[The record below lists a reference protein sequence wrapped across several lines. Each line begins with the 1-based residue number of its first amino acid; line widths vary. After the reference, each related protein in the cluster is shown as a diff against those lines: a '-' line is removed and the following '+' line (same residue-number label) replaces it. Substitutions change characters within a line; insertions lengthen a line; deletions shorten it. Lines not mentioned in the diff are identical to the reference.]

1 MNESMRNF
9 DFMKRSL
16 GMVMLFLM
24 ISVSGAFAQGT
35 VKGTVN
41 DEAGEPIIGA
51 SVKVVGSNTGA
62 ATDLNGQFSVVA
74 AQNGQ
79 LEISYV
85 GYQTQKVRIG
95 GRSNITVVLKED
107 AQMLNDVVVVG
118 YGTMKKSDIS
128 GSVATINKEQME
140 RKVPV
145 NVAQALQGAA
155 AGVMVTNQ
163 DGAPGTKSA
172 IRIRGIGTINGDASP
187 LYVVDGVQ
195 VGTNADFVNPADIES
210 IEVLKD
216 ASATAIYGSAGA
228 NGVIMIT
235 TKHGQKGRMSINIT
249 GDWGLQTLPYKLKTL
264 EGDDYAR
271 SIRESK
277 ANDGQTLNNQIWA
290 EAYDGKRNY
299 IDWQDE
305 MYQTGLRQQYGISAS
320 GGSDKTQYNFSVG
333 YLDTKGIIT
342 NTHYNRLTSR
352 ANVKSKVNNYL
363 EFGGDVNY
371 TYSTVKG
378 NNIGLGNNQN
388 LSSQR
393 DIAQMAPSLDYIDDV
408 TGEHVKVNV
417 VNPDGTYG
425 ASKAPTPDGWE
436 GMTAGAQNP
445 YATQKEIGRETRNSR
460 ISISPYIDI
469 TLLNLNHH
477 TLNVHSIASWTQT
490 NSDNDEFS
498 GLYERYNMIGG
509 KMTKVNYEGRDKEYY
524 NFGLSQSKGITKGIE
539 TYLTYNWTTDFNTLT
554 LMAGNSVSEYEGSWV
569 SGSGH
574 TFLSADNRLIS
585 LAETINP
592 SNGGFN
598 AEVRTI
604 SYYGRLV
611 YNLLDRYIL
620 TGTVRRDGSSNF
632 SEGNR
637 WGTFPS
643 AALAWRIKEEPFL
656 RDVDAISNAK
666 IRVGWGQT
674 GNAGGIAGRSTYAL
688 TSVNTK
694 YQFYHLNGGGGSTG
708 SFDRVQ
714 GFYAPLVDTNLKWET
729 NEQLNFG
736 VDLGFLNGDLNITA
750 DYFIRKTK
758 DLLIERQIRPSAGNT
773 SIYTNFGQ
781 IDNKGFEFSVN
792 YNKRL
797 NKDWSINVALNGST
811 LTNKIKKMGVDYT
824 STCSGSNSTY
834 SADDMDGSNLGA
846 INGTGFL
853 WDNHSICREGEAV
866 GSYYGYKVA
875 GIINS
880 EADLAKA
887 KAQGQDAAMGDF
899 LFVDTDNN
907 GTLDDGDRVILG
919 NGLPSFNYGLNFSA
933 TYKNWDFSLY
943 TYGVLGMDILSYSK
957 MRMSIMNPSDDS
969 WTPALLQESYDNM
982 WSSSNT
988 GASLPRLTRLD
999 NNKNSRVSD
1008 AWIENGNFLKISNIQ
1023 IGYNFP
1029 KTLISHIGLEAARA
1043 YFAVQNLCCISPYNK
1058 YGDPEVGQGNVIYTG
1073 LDTGRYATPRTFQVG
1088 LNVTFGGTTGATE
1101 TKTVYVKDNAEIDRL
1116 NSEINSLRDQLA
1128 QARNIKPEKE
1138 IVKSTEVVTFPYL
1151 VNFVVN
1157 TTDVVNREKVNL
1169 ETIAQMI
1176 KATPNKKYNV
1186 IGYADK
1192 QTGTAEGNAQLAQG
1206 RAQNVYDILTK
1217 QYGVPAS
1224 QLVKD
1229 SKGGVDYMYFNDEQ
1243 LSRSVIISEVK

>member
-1 MNESMRNF
+1 MWNI
-9 DFMKRSL
+9 KSL
-16 GMVMLFLM
+16 EKPLVFLFLLCLFPLGAM
-24 ISVSGAFAQGT
+24 AQSV

-51 SVKVVGSNTGA
+51 TVKVQGTNAGA
-62 ATDLNGQFSVVA
+62 ITDFNGNFSVQA
-74 AQNGQ
+74 ASNAT
-79 LEISYV
+79 LNVSYV
-85 GYQTQKVRIG
+85 GYVSQTVNVN

-107 AQMLNDVVVVG
+107 AQVLNDVVVIG

-235 TKHGQKGRMSINIT
+235 TKHGQKGKMNINIT

-264 EGDDYAR
+264 TGDDYAR

-299 IDWQDE
+299 IDWQDQ
-305 MYQTGLRQQYGISAS
+305 MYQTGLKQQYGISAT
-320 GGSDKTQYNFSVG
+320 GGTDKTQYNFSIG
-333 YLDTKGIIT
+333 YLKNKGIIVNT
-342 NTHYNRLTSR
+342 NYDRLTAR
-352 ANVKSKVNNYL
+352 AGVKSKVNDYI
-363 EFGGDVNY
+363 EFGGDINY
-371 TYSTVKG
+371 MYSRIKG

-408 TGEHVKVNV
+408 TGEHVLVNV
-417 VNPDGTYG
+417 VNADGTYG

-436 GMTAGAQNP
+436 GMSAGAQNP
-445 YATQKEIGRETRNSR
+445 YATQMEIGRETRNSR
-460 ISISPYIDI
+460 VSINPYIDI
-469 TLLNLNHH
+469 TLLNLKEHK
-477 TLNVHSIASWTQT
+477 LNIHSIANWTQT

-498 GLYERYNMIGG
+498 GKYERYNMVGG
-509 KMTKVNYEGRDKEYY
+509 KMTKVNYEGRNKEYY
-524 NFGLSQSKGITKGIE
+524 DFGLYQSKGISKGIE
-539 TYLTYNWTTDFNTLT
+539 TYLTYTWDTDFNTLT
-554 LMAGNSVSEYEGSWV
+554 LMAGNSVSDYEGAWV
-569 SGSGH
+569 NASAH

-585 LAETINP
+585 LTDDKSSI
-592 SNGGFN
+592 SGNGGFN
-598 AEVRTI
+598 AKVRTI
-604 SYYGRLV
+604 SYYGRLI
-611 YNLLDRYIL
+611 YSLFDRYIL
-620 TGTVRRDGSSNF
+620 TATVRRDGSSNF
-632 SEGNR
+632 TSSNR
-637 WGTFPS
+637 WATFPS
-643 AALAWRIKEEPFL
+643 AALAWRIKEESFL
-656 RDVDAISNAK
+656 KDVQAISNAK
-666 IRVGWGQT
+666 VRIGWGQT

-688 TSVNTK
+688 SSVNTK
-694 YQFYHLNGGGGSTG
+694 YQFYKEGAGGGSTG
-708 SFDRVQ
+708 AFDRVQ

-736 VDLGFLNGDLNITA
+736 LDLGFLNGDLNVTL

-781 IDNKGFEFSVN
+781 IDNKGFEFSIN
-792 YNKRL
+792 YNKQL
-797 NKDWSINVALNGST
+797 NKDWGINIAFNGST
-811 LTNKIKKMGVDYT
+811 LKNEIKKMGVDYT

-834 SADDMDGSNLGA
+834 SAEDAMDGSNVGA
-846 INGTGFL
+846 VNGTGFV

-880 EADLAKA
+880 EEDLAKA
-887 KAQGQDAAMGDF
+887 KAQGQNAKMGDF

-907 GTLDDGDRVILG
+907 GTLDDSDRQILG
-919 NGLPSFNYGLNFSA
+919 NGLPSLNFGLNVSA
-933 TYKNWDFSLY
+933 SYKDWDFSIY

-969 WTPALLQESYDNM
+969 WTPALLKDSYNDM
-982 WSSSNT
+982 WSTNNT
-988 GASLPRLTRLD
+988 GAPLPRLTRLD
-999 NNKNSRVSD
+999 DNKNSRISD

-1023 IGYNFP
+1023 VGYNIP
-1029 KTLISHIGLEAARA
+1029 KALLSTIGITAARA
-1043 YFAVQNLCCISPYNK
+1043 YFAIQNLCTISPYTK
-1058 YGDPEVGQGNVIYTG
+1058 YGDPEIGQGNVIYTG
-1073 LDTGRYATPRTFQVG
+1073 LDTGRYATPRTFQFG
-1088 LNVTFGGTTGATE
+1088 LNITF
-1101 TKTVYVKDNAEIDRL
+1101 
-1116 NSEINSLRDQLA
+1116 
-1128 QARNIKPEKE
+1128 
-1138 IVKSTEVVTFPYL
+1138 
-1151 VNFVVN
+1151 
-1157 TTDVVNREKVNL
+1157 
-1169 ETIAQMI
+1169 
-1176 KATPNKKYNV
+1176 
-1186 IGYADK
+1186 
-1192 QTGTAEGNAQLAQG
+1192 
-1206 RAQNVYDILTK
+1206 
-1217 QYGVPAS
+1217 
-1224 QLVKD
+1224 
-1229 SKGGVDYMYFNDEQ
+1229 
-1243 LSRSVIISEVK
+1243 

>member
-1 MNESMRNF
+1 MWNF
-9 DFMKRSL
+9 KSL
-16 GMVMLFLM
+16 EKPLVFLFLLCLFPLGAM
-24 ISVSGAFAQGT
+24 AQSV

-51 SVKVVGSNTGA
+51 TVKVQGTNAGA
-62 ATDLNGQFSVVA
+62 ITDFNGNFSVQA
-74 AQNGQ
+74 ASNAT
-79 LEISYV
+79 LNVSYV
-85 GYQTQKVRIG
+85 GYVPQTVNVN

-107 AQMLNDVVVVG
+107 AQVLNDVVVIG
-118 YGTMKKSDIS
+118 YGTMKKSDLS

-235 TKHGQKGRMSINIT
+235 TKHGQKGKMNVTIT
-249 GDWGLQTLPYKLKTL
+249 GDWGLQTLPYKLETL
-264 EGDDYAR
+264 KGDDYAR

-299 IDWQDE
+299 IDWQDQ
-305 MYQTGLRQQYGISAS
+305 MYQTGLKQQYGISAT
-320 GGSDKTQYNFSVG
+320 GGTEKTQYNFSIG
-333 YLDTKGIIT
+333 YLKNKGIIVNT
-342 NTHYNRLTSR
+342 NYDRLTAR
-352 ANVKSKVNNYL
+352 AGVKSKVNDYI
-363 EFGGDVNY
+363 EFGGDINY
-371 TYSTVKG
+371 MYSRIKG

-408 TGEHVKVNV
+408 TGEHVLVNV
-417 VNPDGTYG
+417 VNADGTYG

-445 YATQKEIGRETRNSR
+445 YATQMEIGRETRNSR
-460 ISISPYIDI
+460 VSINPYIDI
-469 TLLNLNHH
+469 TLLNLKEHK
-477 TLNVHSIASWTQT
+477 LNIHSIANWTQT

-498 GLYERYNMIGG
+498 GMYKRYNVVGG
-509 KMTKVNYEGRDKEYY
+509 VLSPVNYEGRDKEYY
-524 NFGLSQSKGITKGIE
+524 NFGLGQSKGLTKGIE
-539 TYLTYNWTTDFNTLT
+539 TYLTYTWDTDFNTLT

-592 SNGGFN
+592 SNGGLN
-598 AEVRTI
+598 AKVRTI
-604 SYYGRLV
+604 SYYGRVIYSLF
-611 YNLLDRYIL
+611 NRYIL
-620 TGTVRRDGSSNF
+620 TGTIRRDGSSNF

-643 AALAWRIKEEPFL
+643 AALAWRIKEESFL
-656 RDVDAISNAK
+656 KDVQAISNAK
-666 IRVGWGQT
+666 VRIGWGQT

-688 TSVNTK
+688 SSVNTK
-694 YQFYHLNGGGGSTG
+694 YQFYKEGAGGGSTG
-708 SFDRVQ
+708 AFDRVQ

-736 VDLGFLNGDLNITA
+736 LDLGFLNGDLNVTL

-781 IDNKGFEFSVN
+781 IDNKGFEFSIN
-792 YNKRL
+792 YNKQL
-797 NKDWSINVALNGST
+797 NKDWGINIAFNGST
-811 LTNKIKKMGVDYT
+811 LKNEIKKMGVDYT
-824 STCSGSNSTY
+824 STCGGSNSTY
-834 SADDMDGSNLGA
+834 SADDIDGSNIGA
-846 INGTGFL
+846 VNGTGFV

-880 EADLAKA
+880 EEDLAKA
-887 KAQGQDAAMGDF
+887 KAQGQNAKMGDF

-907 GTLDDGDRVILG
+907 GTLDDSDRQILG
-919 NGLPSFNYGLNFSA
+919 NGLPSLNFGLNVSA
-933 TYKNWDFSLY
+933 SYKDWDFSIY

-969 WTPALLQESYDNM
+969 WTPALLKDSYNDM
-982 WSSSNT
+982 WSTNNT
-988 GASLPRLTRLD
+988 GAPLPRLTRLD
-999 NNKNSRVSD
+999 DNKNSRISD

-1023 IGYNFP
+1023 VGYNIP
-1029 KTLISHIGLEAARA
+1029 KPLLSTIGITAARA
-1043 YFAVQNLCCISPYNK
+1043 YFAIQNLCTISPYTK
-1058 YGDPEVGQGNVIYTG
+1058 YGDPEIGQGSVIYSG
-1073 LDTGRYATPRTFQVG
+1073 LDTGRYATPRTFQFG
-1088 LNVTFGGTTGATE
+1088 LNITF
-1101 TKTVYVKDNAEIDRL
+1101 
-1116 NSEINSLRDQLA
+1116 
-1128 QARNIKPEKE
+1128 
-1138 IVKSTEVVTFPYL
+1138 
-1151 VNFVVN
+1151 
-1157 TTDVVNREKVNL
+1157 
-1169 ETIAQMI
+1169 
-1176 KATPNKKYNV
+1176 
-1186 IGYADK
+1186 
-1192 QTGTAEGNAQLAQG
+1192 
-1206 RAQNVYDILTK
+1206 
-1217 QYGVPAS
+1217 
-1224 QLVKD
+1224 
-1229 SKGGVDYMYFNDEQ
+1229 
-1243 LSRSVIISEVK
+1243 